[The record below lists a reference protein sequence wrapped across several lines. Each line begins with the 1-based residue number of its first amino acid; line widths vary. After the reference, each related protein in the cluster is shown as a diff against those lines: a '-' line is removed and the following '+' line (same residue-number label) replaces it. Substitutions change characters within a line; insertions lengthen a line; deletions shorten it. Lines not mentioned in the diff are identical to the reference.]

1 LSNDFSFKGVIHTV
15 VALESNALSLSRE
28 RKKERKRRE
37 EEEEE
42 GRSVGRGAAFFL
54 SGGQT
59 KEKERE
65 HANDFVVV
73 GGVVRFRIWIS
84 RRREK
89 MKSKSSSSSAR
100 EKGRARLDAYRMRK
114 KNSSAA
120 SATET
125 TRRRR
130 TTSSSAA
137 DDTSGVVEKREAEE
151 MRGGKTKEEEKEE
164 VKEVKEEATERRPL
178 PPPPLPPP
186 SRVEEKEVKEA
197 HRPTSPASPSSPPVS
212 DQSFANVREAA
223 SASVKEKENEEQLH
237 LLREHERLQKRALE
251 EREEELEAL
260 RGRLIETKEMLSE
273 ERLRAEEMRE
283 TMKRVELRATTA
295 EETLRAYAS
304 VVPEAT
310 TTAKKE
316 TVEEKEKEEE
326 HLIEIAQRRDE
337 NEHDVSE
344 RDVLKS
350 ARDAMRRERDQ
361 AIAKQRVAENKA
373 LEFEEELRDAEYTI
387 MVLRQDVKAAEEQQR
402 QDENEQGNDDDEE
415 EEFRNEKQTKA
426 EAALITELNSE
437 RRKNERLAE
446 ALHQSKEEISVLQQV
461 SEKTKSMADKVET
474 EADELEN
481 AIVAGEEKTRKL
493 AKSLLEERRKVKNL
507 RETVDIVARL
517 VEKMTKLET
526 DDVEGEDNADK
537 IATNFVTE
545 SPFLRSRK
553 TKSRLTNEEVL
564 EESLREEDEMFDDE
578 TFFEKTIE
586 RVKNALDYKID
597 HLESFAC
604 EHVDKAK
611 ELGVLLTEADDE
623 IVAQQEVVEQLQL
636 QRDALLEEIYSRDEY
651 LDSIERDLDQM
662 LQTEGKLREEVS
674 SKEKLVSEETAKND
688 KLMTL
693 IEEQAM
699 WTSSLNTKNGRDK
712 ENVDPSSSHEA
723 LDNDDDTQN
732 DTDRDRFERVKRDTD
747 LILNYSKSAP
757 TTPAKTRR
765 IRSSNKNGINIAK
778 DVYAPLLVTIEKR
791 LHQLKDDRRKL
802 AAFGGASLK
811 QDHRE
816 SI

>member
-1 LSNDFSFKGVIHTV
+1 
-15 VALESNALSLSRE
+15 
-28 RKKERKRRE
+28 
-37 EEEEE
+37 
-42 GRSVGRGAAFFL
+42 
-54 SGGQT
+54 
-59 KEKERE
+59 
-65 HANDFVVV
+65 
-73 GGVVRFRIWIS
+73 
-84 RRREK
+84 
-89 MKSKSSSSSAR
+89 
-100 EKGRARLDAYRMRK
+100 
-114 KNSSAA
+114 
-120 SATET
+120 
-125 TRRRR
+125 
-130 TTSSSAA
+130 
-137 DDTSGVVEKREAEE
+137 

-197 HRPTSPASPSSPPVS
+197 HRPTFPASPSSPPVS
-212 DQSFANVREAA
+212 DQSFANVREAASA

-260 RGRLIETKEMLSE
+260 RGRLIETNEMLSE

-310 TTAKKE
+310 STAKKQ

-526 DDVEGEDNADK
+526 DDVEGEDNADE

-732 DTDRDRFERVKRDTD
+732 DTERDRFERVKRDTD

>member
-1 LSNDFSFKGVIHTV
+1 
-15 VALESNALSLSRE
+15 
-28 RKKERKRRE
+28 
-37 EEEEE
+37 
-42 GRSVGRGAAFFL
+42 
-54 SGGQT
+54 
-59 KEKERE
+59 
-65 HANDFVVV
+65 
-73 GGVVRFRIWIS
+73 
-84 RRREK
+84 

-125 TRRRR
+125 TRRR
-130 TTSSSAA
+130 TTSSAA
-137 DDTSGVVEKREAEE
+137 DDTSGVVEKREE

-164 VKEVKEEATERRPL
+164 VKEVNEEATERRPL

-223 SASVKEKENEEQLH
+223 SASASVKEKENEEQLH

-260 RGRLIETKEMLSE
+260 RGRLIETNEMLNE
-273 ERLRAEEMRE
+273 ERLRAEEMGE

-304 VVPEAT
+304 IVPEAT

-316 TVEEKEKEEE
+316 TVEEKEKEED

-402 QDENEQGNDDDEE
+402 QDENEQGNDDEEE

-526 DDVEGEDNADK
+526 DDVEGEDNADE

-651 LDSIERDLDQM
+651 LDSIERDLNQM

>member
-1 LSNDFSFKGVIHTV
+1 MAAGKKFLV
-15 VALESNALSLSRE
+15 VADYIL
-28 RKKERKRRE
+28 
-37 EEEEE
+37 
-42 GRSVGRGAAFFL
+42 
-54 SGGQT
+54 
-59 KEKERE
+59 
-65 HANDFVVV
+65 
-73 GGVVRFRIWIS
+73 
-84 RRREK
+84 
-89 MKSKSSSSSAR
+89 
-100 EKGRARLDAYRMRK
+100 
-114 KNSSAA
+114 
-120 SATET
+120 
-125 TRRRR
+125 
-130 TTSSSAA
+130 
-137 DDTSGVVEKREAEE
+137 
-151 MRGGKTKEEEKEE
+151 
-164 VKEVKEEATERRPL
+164 
-178 PPPPLPPP
+178 
-186 SRVEEKEVKEA
+186 
-197 HRPTSPASPSSPPVS
+197 
-212 DQSFANVREAA
+212 
-223 SASVKEKENEEQLH
+223 LH
-237 LLREHERLQKRALE
+237 LLREHERQQKRALE

-260 RGRLIETKEMLSE
+260 RWRLIETKEMLSE
-273 ERLRAEEMRE
+273 ERLHAEEMRE

-316 TVEEKEKEEE
+316 SVEEKEKEEE

-526 DDVEGEDNADK
+526 DDVEGEDDADE

>member
-1 LSNDFSFKGVIHTV
+1 
-15 VALESNALSLSRE
+15 
-28 RKKERKRRE
+28 
-37 EEEEE
+37 
-42 GRSVGRGAAFFL
+42 
-54 SGGQT
+54 
-59 KEKERE
+59 
-65 HANDFVVV
+65 
-73 GGVVRFRIWIS
+73 
-84 RRREK
+84 
-89 MKSKSSSSSAR
+89 MKSKSSSKSSAR

-125 TRRRR
+125 TTRRR

-137 DDTSGVVEKREAEE
+137 DDTSGVVEKREVEE

-197 HRPTSPASPSSPPVS
+197 HRPTFPASPSSPPVS
-212 DQSFANVREAA
+212 DQSFANVREAASA

-260 RGRLIETKEMLSE
+260 RGRLIETNEMLSE

-316 TVEEKEKEEE
+316 SVEEKEKEEE

-526 DDVEGEDNADK
+526 DDVEGEDDADE

-732 DTDRDRFERVKRDTD
+732 DTERDRFERVKRDTD

>member
-1 LSNDFSFKGVIHTV
+1 
-15 VALESNALSLSRE
+15 
-28 RKKERKRRE
+28 
-37 EEEEE
+37 
-42 GRSVGRGAAFFL
+42 
-54 SGGQT
+54 
-59 KEKERE
+59 
-65 HANDFVVV
+65 
-73 GGVVRFRIWIS
+73 
-84 RRREK
+84 
-89 MKSKSSSSSAR
+89 
-100 EKGRARLDAYRMRK
+100 MRK

-125 TRRRR
+125 TTRRR

-137 DDTSGVVEKREAEE
+137 DDTSGVVEKREVEE

-197 HRPTSPASPSSPPVS
+197 HRPTFPASPSSPPVS
-212 DQSFANVREAA
+212 DQSFANVREAASA

-260 RGRLIETKEMLSE
+260 RGRLIETNEMLSE

-316 TVEEKEKEEE
+316 SVEEKEKEEE

-526 DDVEGEDNADK
+526 DDVEGEDDADE

>member
-1 LSNDFSFKGVIHTV
+1 
-15 VALESNALSLSRE
+15 
-28 RKKERKRRE
+28 
-37 EEEEE
+37 
-42 GRSVGRGAAFFL
+42 
-54 SGGQT
+54 
-59 KEKERE
+59 
-65 HANDFVVV
+65 
-73 GGVVRFRIWIS
+73 
-84 RRREK
+84 
-89 MKSKSSSSSAR
+89 
-100 EKGRARLDAYRMRK
+100 
-114 KNSSAA
+114 
-120 SATET
+120 
-125 TRRRR
+125 
-130 TTSSSAA
+130 
-137 DDTSGVVEKREAEE
+137 
-151 MRGGKTKEEEKEE
+151 MRGGKTKEKEKEEVKE

-223 SASVKEKENEEQLH
+223 SASASVKEKENEEQLH

-260 RGRLIETKEMLSE
+260 RGRLIETNEMLSE

-526 DDVEGEDNADK
+526 DDVEGEDNADE

>member
-1 LSNDFSFKGVIHTV
+1 
-15 VALESNALSLSRE
+15 
-28 RKKERKRRE
+28 
-37 EEEEE
+37 
-42 GRSVGRGAAFFL
+42 
-54 SGGQT
+54 
-59 KEKERE
+59 
-65 HANDFVVV
+65 
-73 GGVVRFRIWIS
+73 
-84 RRREK
+84 
-89 MKSKSSSSSAR
+89 
-100 EKGRARLDAYRMRK
+100 
-114 KNSSAA
+114 
-120 SATET
+120 
-125 TRRRR
+125 
-130 TTSSSAA
+130 
-137 DDTSGVVEKREAEE
+137 

-164 VKEVKEEATERRPL
+164 VKEVNEEATERRPL

-223 SASVKEKENEEQLH
+223 SASASVKEKENEEQLH

-260 RGRLIETKEMLSE
+260 RGRLIETNEMLSE

-316 TVEEKEKEEE
+316 SVEEKEKEEE
-326 HLIEIAQRRDE
+326 HLIEVAQRRDE

-526 DDVEGEDNADK
+526 DDVEGEDDADE

>member
-1 LSNDFSFKGVIHTV
+1 
-15 VALESNALSLSRE
+15 
-28 RKKERKRRE
+28 
-37 EEEEE
+37 
-42 GRSVGRGAAFFL
+42 
-54 SGGQT
+54 
-59 KEKERE
+59 
-65 HANDFVVV
+65 
-73 GGVVRFRIWIS
+73 
-84 RRREK
+84 
-89 MKSKSSSSSAR
+89 MKSKSSSKSSAR

-125 TRRRR
+125 TTRRR

-137 DDTSGVVEKREAEE
+137 DDTSGVVEKREVEE

-197 HRPTSPASPSSPPVS
+197 HRPTFPASPSSPPVS
-212 DQSFANVREAA
+212 DQSFANVREAASA

-260 RGRLIETKEMLSE
+260 RGRLIETNEMLSE

-316 TVEEKEKEEE
+316 SVEEKEKEEE

-526 DDVEGEDNADK
+526 DDVEGEDDADE

>member
-1 LSNDFSFKGVIHTV
+1 
-15 VALESNALSLSRE
+15 
-28 RKKERKRRE
+28 
-37 EEEEE
+37 
-42 GRSVGRGAAFFL
+42 
-54 SGGQT
+54 
-59 KEKERE
+59 
-65 HANDFVVV
+65 
-73 GGVVRFRIWIS
+73 
-84 RRREK
+84 
-89 MKSKSSSSSAR
+89 
-100 EKGRARLDAYRMRK
+100 
-114 KNSSAA
+114 
-120 SATET
+120 
-125 TRRRR
+125 
-130 TTSSSAA
+130 
-137 DDTSGVVEKREAEE
+137 

-197 HRPTSPASPSSPPVS
+197 HRPTFPASPSSPPVS
-212 DQSFANVREAA
+212 DQSFANVREAASA

-260 RGRLIETKEMLSE
+260 RGRLIETNEMLSE

-316 TVEEKEKEEE
+316 SVEEKEKEEE

-526 DDVEGEDNADK
+526 DDVEGEDNADE

-732 DTDRDRFERVKRDTD
+732 DTERDRFERVKRDTD

>member
-1 LSNDFSFKGVIHTV
+1 
-15 VALESNALSLSRE
+15 
-28 RKKERKRRE
+28 
-37 EEEEE
+37 
-42 GRSVGRGAAFFL
+42 
-54 SGGQT
+54 
-59 KEKERE
+59 
-65 HANDFVVV
+65 
-73 GGVVRFRIWIS
+73 
-84 RRREK
+84 
-89 MKSKSSSSSAR
+89 
-100 EKGRARLDAYRMRK
+100 
-114 KNSSAA
+114 
-120 SATET
+120 
-125 TRRRR
+125 
-130 TTSSSAA
+130 
-137 DDTSGVVEKREAEE
+137 

-186 SRVEEKEVKEA
+186 SRAEEKEVKEA

-212 DQSFANVREAA
+212 DQSFANVREAASA

-260 RGRLIETKEMLSE
+260 RGRLIETNEMLSE

-316 TVEEKEKEEE
+316 SVEEKEKEEE
-326 HLIEIAQRRDE
+326 HLIEVAQRRDE

-361 AIAKQRVAENKA
+361 AIAKQRIAENKA

-387 MVLRQDVKAAEEQQR
+387 MALRQDVKAAEEQQR

-526 DDVEGEDNADK
+526 DDVEGEDDADE

>member
-1 LSNDFSFKGVIHTV
+1 
-15 VALESNALSLSRE
+15 
-28 RKKERKRRE
+28 
-37 EEEEE
+37 
-42 GRSVGRGAAFFL
+42 
-54 SGGQT
+54 
-59 KEKERE
+59 
-65 HANDFVVV
+65 
-73 GGVVRFRIWIS
+73 
-84 RRREK
+84 
-89 MKSKSSSSSAR
+89 
-100 EKGRARLDAYRMRK
+100 
-114 KNSSAA
+114 
-120 SATET
+120 
-125 TRRRR
+125 
-130 TTSSSAA
+130 
-137 DDTSGVVEKREAEE
+137 
-151 MRGGKTKEEEKEE
+151 MRGGKTKEEEEKEE
-164 VKEVKEEATERRPL
+164 VKEVNEEATERRPL

-186 SRVEEKEVKEA
+186 SRAEEKEVKEA

-212 DQSFANVREAA
+212 DQSFANVREAASA

-260 RGRLIETKEMLSE
+260 RGRLIETNEMLNE
-273 ERLRAEEMRE
+273 ERLRAEEMGE

-304 VVPEAT
+304 IVPEAT

-316 TVEEKEKEEE
+316 TVEEKEKEED

-526 DDVEGEDNADK
+526 DDVEGEDNADE

-651 LDSIERDLDQM
+651 LDSIERDLNQM

>member
-1 LSNDFSFKGVIHTV
+1 
-15 VALESNALSLSRE
+15 
-28 RKKERKRRE
+28 
-37 EEEEE
+37 
-42 GRSVGRGAAFFL
+42 
-54 SGGQT
+54 
-59 KEKERE
+59 
-65 HANDFVVV
+65 
-73 GGVVRFRIWIS
+73 
-84 RRREK
+84 
-89 MKSKSSSSSAR
+89 MKSKSSSKSSAR

-125 TRRRR
+125 TTRRR

-137 DDTSGVVEKREAEE
+137 DDTSGVVEKREVEE

-197 HRPTSPASPSSPPVS
+197 HRPTFPASPSSPPVS
-212 DQSFANVREAA
+212 DQSFANVREAASA

-260 RGRLIETKEMLSE
+260 RGRLIETNEMLSE

-316 TVEEKEKEEE
+316 SVEEKEKEEE

-526 DDVEGEDNADK
+526 DDVEGEDNADE

>member
-1 LSNDFSFKGVIHTV
+1 
-15 VALESNALSLSRE
+15 
-28 RKKERKRRE
+28 
-37 EEEEE
+37 
-42 GRSVGRGAAFFL
+42 
-54 SGGQT
+54 
-59 KEKERE
+59 
-65 HANDFVVV
+65 
-73 GGVVRFRIWIS
+73 
-84 RRREK
+84 
-89 MKSKSSSSSAR
+89 MKSKSSSKSSAR

-125 TRRRR
+125 TTTRRR

-151 MRGGKTKEEEKEE
+151 MRGGKTKEEEEKEE

-197 HRPTSPASPSSPPVS
+197 HRPTFPASPSSPPVS
-212 DQSFANVREAA
+212 DQSFANVREAASA

-260 RGRLIETKEMLSE
+260 RGRLIETNEMLSE

-316 TVEEKEKEEE
+316 SVEEKEKEEE
-326 HLIEIAQRRDE
+326 HLIEVAQRRDE

-526 DDVEGEDNADK
+526 DDVEGEDNADE

-732 DTDRDRFERVKRDTD
+732 DTERDRFERVKRDTD

>member
-1 LSNDFSFKGVIHTV
+1 
-15 VALESNALSLSRE
+15 
-28 RKKERKRRE
+28 
-37 EEEEE
+37 
-42 GRSVGRGAAFFL
+42 
-54 SGGQT
+54 
-59 KEKERE
+59 
-65 HANDFVVV
+65 
-73 GGVVRFRIWIS
+73 
-84 RRREK
+84 
-89 MKSKSSSSSAR
+89 
-100 EKGRARLDAYRMRK
+100 
-114 KNSSAA
+114 
-120 SATET
+120 
-125 TRRRR
+125 
-130 TTSSSAA
+130 
-137 DDTSGVVEKREAEE
+137 

-197 HRPTSPASPSSPPVS
+197 HRPTFPASPSSPPVS
-212 DQSFANVREAA
+212 DQSFANVREAASA

-260 RGRLIETKEMLSE
+260 RGRLIETNEMLSE

-316 TVEEKEKEEE
+316 SVEEKEKEEE
-326 HLIEIAQRRDE
+326 HLIEVAQRRDE

-526 DDVEGEDNADK
+526 DDVEGEDNADE

-732 DTDRDRFERVKRDTD
+732 DTERDRFERVKRDTD

>member
-1 LSNDFSFKGVIHTV
+1 
-15 VALESNALSLSRE
+15 
-28 RKKERKRRE
+28 
-37 EEEEE
+37 
-42 GRSVGRGAAFFL
+42 
-54 SGGQT
+54 
-59 KEKERE
+59 
-65 HANDFVVV
+65 
-73 GGVVRFRIWIS
+73 
-84 RRREK
+84 
-89 MKSKSSSSSAR
+89 
-100 EKGRARLDAYRMRK
+100 
-114 KNSSAA
+114 
-120 SATET
+120 
-125 TRRRR
+125 
-130 TTSSSAA
+130 
-137 DDTSGVVEKREAEE
+137 
-151 MRGGKTKEEEKEE
+151 MRGGKTKEEEKEKEE

-197 HRPTSPASPSSPPVS
+197 HRPTFPASPSSPPVS
-212 DQSFANVREAA
+212 DQSFANVREAASA

-260 RGRLIETKEMLSE
+260 RGRLIETNEMLSE

-310 TTAKKE
+310 STAKKQ

-526 DDVEGEDNADK
+526 DDVEGEDNADE

-712 ENVDPSSSHEA
+712 ENVDPSSSHEP

>member
-1 LSNDFSFKGVIHTV
+1 
-15 VALESNALSLSRE
+15 
-28 RKKERKRRE
+28 
-37 EEEEE
+37 
-42 GRSVGRGAAFFL
+42 
-54 SGGQT
+54 
-59 KEKERE
+59 
-65 HANDFVVV
+65 
-73 GGVVRFRIWIS
+73 
-84 RRREK
+84 
-89 MKSKSSSSSAR
+89 
-100 EKGRARLDAYRMRK
+100 
-114 KNSSAA
+114 
-120 SATET
+120 
-125 TRRRR
+125 
-130 TTSSSAA
+130 
-137 DDTSGVVEKREAEE
+137 

-197 HRPTSPASPSSPPVS
+197 HRPTFPASPSSPPVS
-212 DQSFANVREAA
+212 DQSFANVREAASA

-260 RGRLIETKEMLSE
+260 RGRLIETNEMLSE

-310 TTAKKE
+310 STAKKQ

-526 DDVEGEDNADK
+526 DDVEGEDNADE

>member
-1 LSNDFSFKGVIHTV
+1 
-15 VALESNALSLSRE
+15 
-28 RKKERKRRE
+28 
-37 EEEEE
+37 
-42 GRSVGRGAAFFL
+42 
-54 SGGQT
+54 
-59 KEKERE
+59 
-65 HANDFVVV
+65 
-73 GGVVRFRIWIS
+73 
-84 RRREK
+84 
-89 MKSKSSSSSAR
+89 
-100 EKGRARLDAYRMRK
+100 
-114 KNSSAA
+114 
-120 SATET
+120 
-125 TRRRR
+125 
-130 TTSSSAA
+130 
-137 DDTSGVVEKREAEE
+137 

-164 VKEVKEEATERRPL
+164 VKEVNEEATERRPL

-186 SRVEEKEVKEA
+186 SRAEEKEVKEA

-212 DQSFANVREAA
+212 DQSFANVREAASA

-260 RGRLIETKEMLSE
+260 RGRLIETNEMLSE

-304 VVPEAT
+304 IVPEAT

-316 TVEEKEKEEE
+316 PVEEKEKEEE

-402 QDENEQGNDDDEE
+402 QDENEQGNDDEEE

-526 DDVEGEDNADK
+526 DDVEGEDNADE

-651 LDSIERDLDQM
+651 LDSIERDLNQM

>member
-1 LSNDFSFKGVIHTV
+1 
-15 VALESNALSLSRE
+15 
-28 RKKERKRRE
+28 
-37 EEEEE
+37 
-42 GRSVGRGAAFFL
+42 
-54 SGGQT
+54 
-59 KEKERE
+59 
-65 HANDFVVV
+65 
-73 GGVVRFRIWIS
+73 
-84 RRREK
+84 
-89 MKSKSSSSSAR
+89 
-100 EKGRARLDAYRMRK
+100 
-114 KNSSAA
+114 
-120 SATET
+120 
-125 TRRRR
+125 
-130 TTSSSAA
+130 
-137 DDTSGVVEKREAEE
+137 

-197 HRPTSPASPSSPPVS
+197 HRPTFPASPSSPPVS
-212 DQSFANVREAA
+212 DQSFANVREAASA

-260 RGRLIETKEMLSE
+260 RGRLIETNEMLSE

-316 TVEEKEKEEE
+316 SVEEKEKEEE
-326 HLIEIAQRRDE
+326 HLIEVAQRRDE

-526 DDVEGEDNADK
+526 DDVEGEDDADE

-732 DTDRDRFERVKRDTD
+732 DTERDRFERVKRDTD

>member
-1 LSNDFSFKGVIHTV
+1 
-15 VALESNALSLSRE
+15 
-28 RKKERKRRE
+28 
-37 EEEEE
+37 
-42 GRSVGRGAAFFL
+42 
-54 SGGQT
+54 
-59 KEKERE
+59 
-65 HANDFVVV
+65 
-73 GGVVRFRIWIS
+73 
-84 RRREK
+84 
-89 MKSKSSSSSAR
+89 
-100 EKGRARLDAYRMRK
+100 
-114 KNSSAA
+114 
-120 SATET
+120 
-125 TRRRR
+125 
-130 TTSSSAA
+130 
-137 DDTSGVVEKREAEE
+137 
-151 MRGGKTKEEEKEE
+151 MRGGKTKEEEEKEE

-197 HRPTSPASPSSPPVS
+197 HRPTFPASPSSPPVS
-212 DQSFANVREAA
+212 DQSFANVREAASA

-260 RGRLIETKEMLSE
+260 RGRLIETNEMLSE

-316 TVEEKEKEEE
+316 SVEEKEKEEE
-326 HLIEIAQRRDE
+326 HLIEVAQRRDE

-526 DDVEGEDNADK
+526 DDVEGEDNADE

>member
-1 LSNDFSFKGVIHTV
+1 
-15 VALESNALSLSRE
+15 
-28 RKKERKRRE
+28 
-37 EEEEE
+37 
-42 GRSVGRGAAFFL
+42 
-54 SGGQT
+54 
-59 KEKERE
+59 
-65 HANDFVVV
+65 
-73 GGVVRFRIWIS
+73 
-84 RRREK
+84 
-89 MKSKSSSSSAR
+89 MKSKSSSKSSAR

-197 HRPTSPASPSSPPVS
+197 HRPTFPASPSSPPVS
-212 DQSFANVREAA
+212 DQSFANVREAASA

-260 RGRLIETKEMLSE
+260 RGRLIETNEMLSE

-316 TVEEKEKEEE
+316 SVEEKEKEEE
-326 HLIEIAQRRDE
+326 HLIEVAQRRDE

-387 MVLRQDVKAAEEQQR
+387 MALRQDVKAAEEQQR

-526 DDVEGEDNADK
+526 DDVEGEDNADE

-732 DTDRDRFERVKRDTD
+732 DTERDRFERVKRDTD

>member
-1 LSNDFSFKGVIHTV
+1 
-15 VALESNALSLSRE
+15 
-28 RKKERKRRE
+28 
-37 EEEEE
+37 
-42 GRSVGRGAAFFL
+42 
-54 SGGQT
+54 
-59 KEKERE
+59 
-65 HANDFVVV
+65 
-73 GGVVRFRIWIS
+73 
-84 RRREK
+84 
-89 MKSKSSSSSAR
+89 
-100 EKGRARLDAYRMRK
+100 MRK

-125 TRRRR
+125 TRRR
-130 TTSSSAA
+130 TTSSAA
-137 DDTSGVVEKREAEE
+137 DDTSGVVEKREE

-164 VKEVKEEATERRPL
+164 VKEVNEEATERRPL

-186 SRVEEKEVKEA
+186 SRAEEKEVKEA
-197 HRPTSPASPSSPPVS
+197 HRPTFPASPSSPPVS

-223 SASVKEKENEEQLH
+223 SASALVKEKENEEQLH

-260 RGRLIETKEMLSE
+260 RGRLIETNEMLNE
-273 ERLRAEEMRE
+273 ERLRAEEMGE

-304 VVPEAT
+304 IVPEAT

-316 TVEEKEKEEE
+316 TVEEKEKEED

-402 QDENEQGNDDDEE
+402 QDENEQGNDDEEE

-526 DDVEGEDNADK
+526 DDVEGEDNADE

-651 LDSIERDLDQM
+651 LDSIERDLNQM